1 MIAARKTSA
10 RLPYAR
16 SFSLNYSNSI
26 QDHSHLPDPIQSPI
40 KIDHYLAMRVPD
52 EFEDNP
58 LDFSKHHKKH
68 FRSLSSRPGLI
79 RHELVV
85 SAGQAHVL
93 DDGPHIQW
101 KAIQHWSGIKEQ
113 SLFTITSLYSYFRG
127 RAAERG
133 IAIALTDA
141 IGYRSS
147 PNECS

>member
-58 LDFSKHHKKH
+58 LDFSKHHKNT
-68 FRSLSSRPGLI
+68 F
-79 RHELVV
+79 
-85 SAGQAHVL
+85 
-93 DDGPHIQW
+93 HILAKVAQV
-101 KAIQHWSGIKEQ
+101 
-113 SLFTITSLYSYFRG
+113 
-127 RAAERG
+127 
-133 IAIALTDA
+133 
-141 IGYRSS
+141 
-147 PNECS
+147 